1 MKKFALSLLLPLVLA
16 PALSQAATCAT
27 CPQENCAQGAGFPHV
42 KNYAELERYIA
53 EGKTIVLDIYTN
65 WCGACKQMIPVLQ
78 ELSGKHSDV
87 IFLRHNAEQD
97 SSIKEKFG
105 IKFYPTYILINKQGM
120 ASVEVGGMSKNEMDY
135 LIQAAKGEIRL
146 SGGTPMM
153 NVKKGGAAPTVK
165 HEAPAPQKMMPLHQP
180 AAPVR
185 TEGAM
190 KPMGSHMAAQENV
203 APASSSVK
211 TGYVQ
216 PIHSIKD
223 LDAQRAA
230 HSGIT
235 VLYIGTTW
243 CGPCKKLKPVFNKL
257 AGDMPEALFLMADG
271 DTAHDITNRYLKH
284 GFPNVVIFDKKGGVS
299 NLLGYKPYEELRGE
313 IEKALKNGAREV
325 IYKPMA
331 EPMHG
336 ASQAMLMMDE
346 DEVMDEMPE
355 AKSVKKSGVPHKK
368 VVRGKNGAAPSNG
381 GGFFGKLFNRQ

>member
-1 MKKFALSLLLPLVLA
+1 MKKIALSILLPFALA
-16 PALSQAATCAT
+16 PALSNATSCAP
-27 CPQENCAQGAGFPHV
+27 CPQEKSCPLGAEFPHV

-53 EGKTIVLDIYTN
+53 EGKTIVVDIYTN

-97 SSIKEKFG
+97 ASIKEKFG

-146 SGGTPMM
+146 SGGTPMI
-153 NVKKGGAAPTVK
+153 NVKKGGAVHAQK
-165 HEAPAPQKMMPLHQP
+165 MEPAPKEMMPLHKP
-180 AAPVR
+180 AAPA
-185 TEGAM
+185 THTAAA
-190 KPMGSHMAAQENV
+190 KPMGTHTAAPTEKHAV
-203 APASSSVK
+203 VSAGKAIE
-211 TGYVQ
+211 
-216 PIHSIKD
+216 IHSMKD
-223 LDAQRAA
+223 LDAQRSA

-243 CGPCKKLKPVFNKL
+243 CGPCKKLKPVFHKL
-257 AGDMPEALFLMADG
+257 AGDMPEVLFLMADG
-271 DTAHDITNRYLKH
+271 DMVQDVTNRYLKH

-325 IYKPMA
+325 IYKPIA

-346 DEVMDEMPE
+346 EDMDEMQENIP
-355 AKSVKKSGVPHKK
+355 SQQPKKSTAPQKK
-368 VVRGKNGAAPSNG
+368 NLRRKPAGNGAQQNG
-381 GGFFGKLFNRQ
+381 GGFFSKLFGR